1 MCRNGQEMGS
11 HELSFERSVGTLTV
25 KMGHCCV
32 SSWSGDPS
40 EVAVVM
46 VGYLLCSN
54 FIASLSMRI
63 SAAFK
68 TSFWV
73 FQQVSFSLIVLY
85 LICRSVNTFRPIFEL
100 LCCMIDFREGK
111 RGFLKRV
118 CWWLGSKAASSRTF
132 NSCLDLLYFG
142 RGYCYGNSEGTIK
155 EK

>member
-32 SSWSGDPS
+32 CSWSGDPS

-46 VGYLLCSN
+46 GGYLLSSN

-68 TSFWV
+68 TYFWV

-85 LICRSVNTFRPIFEL
+85 LICHSVTHSGLFLNFFAVWLISEKGKG
-100 LCCMIDFREGK
+100 DF
-111 RGFLKRV
+111 
-118 CWWLGSKAASSRTF
+118 W
-132 NSCLDLLYFG
+132 
-142 RGYCYGNSEGTIK
+142 RGYVDHLDQRLPVAELSTAVWIYCILVVVIAMVTLK
-155 EK
+155 EQ